1 LDKNN
6 CQLKEIEIDVKSG
19 IYDSCSELSESNPI
33 QILND
38 IPSLQKLS
46 MRQWP
51 GASILSSGIFC
62 NQTTRL
68 THLELASDDCCTWDF
83 SSLQHIQHVIYASPL
98 LRSFSIAMYSD
109 KIHGLTLDLV
119 RNSKIKRVEF
129 FASSESI
136 CWWIQNDQKERYA
149 PDESD
154 YGRLKERHTTTIYL
168 PSTIQSFS
176 SSGKEER
183 L

>member
-1 LDKNN
+1 
-6 CQLKEIEIDVKSG
+6 LKEIDIDVKSG

-62 NQTTRL
+62 NQTSRL
-68 THLELASDDCCTWDF
+68 THLELVSDNCCTWDF

-98 LRSFSIAMYSD
+98 LRSFSIAIYSD
-109 KIHGLTLDLV
+109 KIHCLILDLV
-119 RNSKIKRVEF
+119 QNSKLKRVEF
-129 FASSESI
+129 FSLRGYI
-136 CWWIQNDQKERYA
+136 CWRFQDDQTKRYA
-149 PDESD
+149 LDEST
-154 YGRLKERHTTTIYL
+154 YTGLKERRTTTLYV
-168 PSTIQSFS
+168 PSTIQSLS
-176 SSGKEER
+176 PSGKEDR